1 MPSNNEQAPID
12 GGDDALLE
20 GSPFKKW
27 LGPRNQ

>member
-20 GSPFKKW
+20 GSPFKE
-27 LGPRNQ
+27 